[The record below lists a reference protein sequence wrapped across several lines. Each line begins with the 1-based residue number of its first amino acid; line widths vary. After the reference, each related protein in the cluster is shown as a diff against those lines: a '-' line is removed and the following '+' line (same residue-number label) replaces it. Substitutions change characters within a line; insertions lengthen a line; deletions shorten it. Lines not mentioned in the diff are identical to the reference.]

1 MGGLVEESIENAME
15 ALKNQDFDLAQKVI
29 DGDDKI
35 DELEIKIE
43 DQSLTLIATQQP
55 MAKDLRRI
63 ATALTLINNL
73 ERIGDNANSIAKIVF
88 HIGREPFIKPLI
100 DLPKMARIA
109 QGMVKNSLDS
119 YVNENLELAK
129 ALEMDDDEVDNYHSQ
144 IFRELLTYMM
154 ENTENIKQAT
164 HLLFVSRY
172 LERIADHATN
182 IGEAVIYQV
191 TGEREDLNRS
201 TKNMKKKF
209 NIKE

>member
-1 MGGLVEESIENAME
+1 
-15 ALKNQDFDLAQKVI
+15 
-29 DGDDKI
+29 
-35 DELEIKIE
+35 
-43 DQSLTLIATQQP
+43 

-63 ATALTLINNL
+63 ATALTIINNL
-73 ERIGDNANSIAKIVF
+73 ERIGDNSNSIAKIVF
-88 HIGREPFIKPLI
+88 HIGREPLIKPLI
-100 DLPKMARIA
+100 DLPQMARIA

-129 ALEMDDDEVDNYHSQ
+129 SLESDDDEVDHYHSQ

-154 ENTENIKQAT
+154 ENTKNIKQAT